1 MYSSKQNE
9 KLDYLLTSYNNES
22 LSKIQNLLSNI
33 IQKQNE
39 NTIIKKK
46 LFSYKGFYPEILFLK
61 LDYFSKKNI
70 TTLDFLHYLEQHRYK
85 FNDEIIRRFIKQYD
99 KHGNFNLIYEDFTNM
114 VLPFDNN
121 YEKINFEEKEG
132 GLHDRGGDMDAIFCE
147 ILINEL
153 KLIGLI
159 GDLIIDIRKNEE
171 FDTYKIFE
179 IISNKEKYLNGEM
192 IFNFLQGNYSNM
204 EINRL
209 VYYLDSNNDGLIT
222 YDDFQD
228 LLLPI
233 KGDFENSEYML
244 SECCEE
250 DINYSLNNGIYNNYM
265 SEYVYQYNLKSN
277 NMYNISNN
285 RKTYFINYKTTS
297 RNKIPNIKKN
307 LLNLVHHKNQIKTDK
322 DLITQKYLNYSVPI
336 HEQNETY
343 ENPTTNEENNKNDYN
358 KNINKNDENIP
369 TKDEINNQII
379 NNEDDITNI
388 NNIETSKEI
397 NQEQEIKNHDINKN
411 EKSEIKIKDKDKE
424 INNEQNFVNINN
436 NNENNLGTKEE
447 KTNKKNDNNSN
458 DDINIKEKSDRNNS
472 NNDIIITDRNN
483 KKEDINEGVDLQKF
497 PNTFGKNQDNDN
509 SSKKDNK
516 NDNIQ
521 NIKENIN
528 YINQDNSI
536 KKLNKDALSNSQN
549 HKTKKN
555 IHKKNIIN
563 NNIQNIQNKTFH
575 IKSKLNLESND
586 YQYNDIIPPN
596 TYNFPLI
603 EDRNININIKSNNYH
618 NDYSIIIDAMSIF
631 FEYINSIIYY
641 ENRVEHIKESLA
653 LREDLSLKEIFYL
666 FDKDKVKH
674 ISLDNFQFICKT
686 VFKIFPTKDQITL
699 VFKRYKKD
707 LNINTNKTNTKK
719 DCSLSQNEFMLMLY
733 PKKSEYLSLIVNKNK
748 TDKTKLKLSK
758 KSKNILVELIKC
770 LILKE
775 SNYYKIRCQLEQNS
789 LEYIWKEICKFSTY
803 GENGESINKTQFN
816 QFLEE
821 YGYFFGQKHLNIIFS
836 IFDKEKKDLIKD
848 IDFFEE
854 MCCE

>member
-1 MYSSKQNE
+1 MHSSTQKE
-9 KLDYLLTSYNNES
+9 KTDFLNSSQNNES
-22 LSKIQNLLSNI
+22 LSKIKNLLTNI

-39 NTIIKKK
+39 NTIIKKQ

-70 TTLDFLHYLEQHRYK
+70 TTLDFLHYLDQHQYK

-114 VLPFDNN
+114 ILPFDNN
-121 YEKINFEEKEG
+121 FEKNNSEKAGEVQDEERDTDE
-132 GLHDRGGDMDAIFCE
+132 IFCE

-159 GDLIIDIRKNEE
+159 GDLIIDIRKLDEYN
-171 FDTYKIFE
+171 TYKIFE
-179 IISNKEKYLNGEM
+179 IISNKEQYLNGEK
-192 IFNFLQGNYSNM
+192 IFNFLEGKYNTE

-233 KGDFENSEYML
+233 KGDFEDDEYNSEYIF
-244 SECCEE
+244 SECYEE
-250 DINYSLNNGIYNNYM
+250 NMNYPLLSGIYNNYRNNYTTN
-265 SEYVYQYNLKSN
+265 SNLETNS
-277 NMYNISNN
+277 MYNINNN
-285 RKTYFINYKTTS
+285 RNTYFINYKINS

-307 LLNLVHHKNQIKTDK
+307 QLNFMNHKSQIKTEK
-322 DLITQKYLNYSVPI
+322 DLISLKYLNYSMPI

-343 ENPTTNEENNKNDYN
+343 ENPTTNEENIKNDN
-358 KNINKNDENIP
+358 NNQNINKEEED
-369 TKDEINNQII
+369 INN
-379 NNEDDITNI
+379 N
-388 NNIETSKEI
+388 NNIDNISKEI
-397 NQEQEIKNHDINKN
+397 NQEQEIKNNDINKD
-411 EKSEIKIKDKDKE
+411 ETSDIK
-424 INNEQNFVNINN
+424 NEQNVFTIKDENDSIIKEENIN
-436 NNENNLGTKEE
+436 E
-447 KTNKKNDNNSN
+447 KNDNKINNSI
-458 DDINIKEKSDRNNS
+458 DDINIKEKNIENNS

-483 KKEDINEGVDLQKF
+483 NKENINDGVSLQKF
-497 PNTFGKNQDNDN
+497 PNTFGKNQDNDT

-516 NDNIQ
+516 NDNVQ
-521 NIKENIN
+521 NINENID
-528 YINQDNSI
+528 YINQKNSDNKLI
-536 KKLNKDALSNSQN
+536 KKIIPNNQN

-563 NNIQNIQNKTFH
+563 NNINNIQNKSFH
-575 IKSKLNLESND
+575 IKSKLNLESNIN
-586 YQYNDIIPPN
+586 QYNDIIPSN

-603 EDRNININIKSNNYH
+603 EDRNINLNIKSNNKIY
-618 NDYSIIIDAMSIF
+618 NDYSNIIDDMSIF

-641 ENRVEHIKESLA
+641 ENRFEHIKESLA
-653 LREDLSLKEIFYL
+653 LREDLSMKEIFYL
-666 FDKDKVKH
+666 FDKHKVKH
-674 ISLDNFQFICKT
+674 ITIDNFQLICKK
-686 VFKIFPTKDQITL
+686 VFKIFPTKDQIKL

-707 LNINTNKTNTKK
+707 LNINTNNANNKNNKQ
-719 DCSLSQNEFMLMLY
+719 DYSLSQDEFMLMLN
-733 PKKSEYLSLIVNKNK
+733 PKKSEYMSIIANKNK
-748 TDKTKLKLSK
+748 MDKSNSKLSK
-758 KSKNILVELIKC
+758 KSKNILIELIKC

-789 LEYIWKEICKFSTY
+789 LEYIWKEIYKYSTF
-803 GENGESINKTQFN
+803 GESINKTQFN

-821 YGYFFGQKHLNIIFS
+821 YGYFFGQKQLDIIFS
-836 IFDKEKKDLIKD
+836 IFDKDKKDLIKD